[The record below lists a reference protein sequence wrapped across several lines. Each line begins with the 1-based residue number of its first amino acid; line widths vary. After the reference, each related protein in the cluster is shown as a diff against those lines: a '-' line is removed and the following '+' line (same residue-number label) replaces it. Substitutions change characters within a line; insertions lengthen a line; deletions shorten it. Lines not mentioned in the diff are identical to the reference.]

1 MRLPNLLLLQVSDL
15 VYTPRCR
22 NMFCFSILY
31 FFSIILQLTWSTF
44 RFGLAGD
51 KAVTGTG
58 SLGGRSGSGEAHCA
72 RALGRPLIH
81 GTTTVLCVPTEPPRV
96 CSPMIPKEPRLLIS
110 IAKYGIGNLLR
121 LNDPEPTVP
130 PSILKA
136 LY

>member
-15 VYTPRCR
+15 VSTPRCI
-22 NMFCFSILY
+22 NVFCFSILS
-31 FFSIILQLTWSTF
+31 FFSIILQLTWSTL

-58 SLGGRSGSGEAHCA
+58 SLRGGQG
-72 RALGRPLIH
+72 LGRHIVLERWAGPFIQ
-81 GTTTVLCVPTEPPRV
+81 GTSTVLCVPTEPPRV

-121 LNDPEPTVP
+121 LNDAEPRVP
-130 PSILKA
+130 PSLLKA
-136 LY
+136 LC